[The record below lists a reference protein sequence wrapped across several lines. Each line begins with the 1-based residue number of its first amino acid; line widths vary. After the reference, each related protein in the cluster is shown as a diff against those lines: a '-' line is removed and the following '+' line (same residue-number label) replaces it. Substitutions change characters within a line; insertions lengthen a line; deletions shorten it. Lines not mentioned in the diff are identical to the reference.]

1 MGRAMHACT
10 MSLVTV
16 IGWDGRPLTA
26 AAVHALSTATRV
38 VGGRRHLDA
47 VAPLLATGV
56 ATITLGNVG
65 AGLAELTAHLAAGGG
80 PAVVLASGDPGF
92 FGIVRALRRLRLDGE
107 LAPGGTNS
115 PGDTNSLDIEV
126 LPATSSVTLAFARAG
141 LPWDDA
147 LVLSAHGRRLDR
159 AVNACRAHPCVAVLT
174 GPGGDPAMLGAA
186 LTALPRRMFVAEDLG
201 MPTERTTWC
210 TPQQAAARRDWRDPN
225 VVIVVDTIV
234 HDTDRTT
241 PDRPTTHDH
250 DPAGWIFP
258 RWGSPPGWALPE
270 AAFTHRDSM
279 ISKAEVRAVAL
290 AHLGPGPGD
299 LIWDVGAGS
308 GSVAVECARLGA
320 GVIAV
325 DHDTDACARTRAN
338 AHAHRVSLEVIRG
351 AAPDVLTDL
360 PTPDAVF
367 VGGGGPDVVAAC
379 ARRAR
384 RMVVVALA
392 ALDRVRPSWEALAGA
407 GLDVAGTQLAASR
420 LRPLPDGALRLAAT
434 NPVVLLWGEHTGN
447 QHDPR

>member
-1 MGRAMHACT
+1 MGRAMQVDT
-10 MSLVTV
+10 MNRVTVNRVTVNRVTV

-26 AAVHALSTATRV
+26 AAVHALSTASVV

-56 ATITLGNVG
+56 ATITLGNVA
-65 AGLAELTAHLAAGGG
+65 AGLSELSAHLAADGG

-92 FGIVRALRRLRLDGE
+92 FGIVRALRRLR
-107 LAPGGTNS
+107 
-115 PGDTNSLDIEV
+115 LDIEV

-210 TPQQAAARRDWRDPN
+210 TPPQAAARRDWRDPN
-225 VVIVVDTIV
+225 VVIVVDTNV
-234 HDTDRTT
+234 HDTNVHGTDRVT
-241 PDRPTTHDH
+241 PDRPTTEDH
-250 DPAGWIFP
+250 DSAGWIFP
-258 RWGSPPGWALPE
+258 RRASPPGWALPE

-320 GVIAV
+320 GAIAV

-338 AHAHRVSLEVIRG
+338 AHAHRVSVEVVRG
-351 AAPDVLTDL
+351 AAPDALTEL

-367 VGGGGPDVVAAC
+367 VGGGGPEVVGAC

-384 RMVVVALA
+384 RIVVVALA
-392 ALDRVRPSWEALAGA
+392 ALDRVRPSWDALVCA
-407 GLDVAGTQLAASR
+407 GLDVAGTQLAAAR

-434 NPVVLLWGEHTGN
+434 NPVVLLWGAHTGN